1 MKYRPSRMVLAAAAL
16 AVGLGLASAPEPAA
30 AHHGVNGQFDL
41 SQTLVVEGTIT
52 RVRFVNPHSYVYF
65 DVTQDDGSTVNWR
78 CELRSGSLLK
88 RKGWK
93 TSMFQKG
100 THIRIFGSPARTEPT
115 TCYTE
120 TITFEN
126 GETLYRYGEVADDG
140 TIINSESAIAAASN
154 IEEPAAEDPAM
165 EVPDFSG
172 DWGEPIADGPPLPY
186 AGPGPDFERTQA
198 AIDVQHNWKPEDN
211 PRFKCQPTNIILDYR
226 FDQMVNR
233 FTQTEDM
240 LEIRYGFMDLV
251 RHIHIGGEFP
261 ETIEPSVAGYS
272 VAEWDDDRLV
282 VTTKG
287 FAEGFLDHVGGL
299 SKTSL
304 PHSTEMVVT
313 EVFYIDEAGELVREY
328 TIEDPVYLAKPY
340 KHLDKSVRLDG
351 QYLPFECDDLTF
363 EEER

>member
-1 MKYRPSRMVLAAAAL
+1 
-16 AVGLGLASAPEPAA
+16 
-30 AHHGVNGQFDL
+30 
-41 SQTLVVEGTIT
+41 
-52 RVRFVNPHSYVYF
+52 
-65 DVTQDDGSTVNWR
+65 
-78 CELRSGSLLK
+78 
-88 RKGWK
+88 
-93 TSMFQKG
+93 
-100 THIRIFGSPARTEPT
+100 
-115 TCYTE
+115 
-120 TITFEN
+120 
-126 GETLYRYGEVADDG
+126 
-140 TIINSESAIAAASN
+140 
-154 IEEPAAEDPAM
+154 
-165 EVPDFSG
+165 
-172 DWGEPIADGPPLPY
+172 
-186 AGPGPDFERTQA
+186 
-198 AIDVQHNWKPEDN
+198 
-211 PRFKCQPTNIILDYR
+211 
-226 FDQMVNR
+226 MVNR